1 MSSRWEG
8 LDRLSGLRDTMGD
21 LMDRSMLFGDR
32 GERGAGTTPGAQ
44 AVPVNVFEAA
54 DFLMVIA
61 PMPGVQEDDLD
72 ITARGHTITLEAG
85 ERADLK
91 PESGKRYLRHEWHYG
106 PYRRTL
112 ELPYAV
118 DAYSSE
124 ATFDNGVLTV
134 RVQKAETERV
144 RRIQVKT
151 TRPAG
156 AGQPG
161 QSGQWQPG
169 EPTRQ

>member
-8 LDRLSGLRDTMGD
+8 FDRLSGLRDAMGG
-21 LMDRSMLFGDR
+21 LMDRSMIFGDR
-32 GERGAGTTPGAQ
+32 GDRGAGADASAQ
-44 AVPVNVFEAA
+44 LVPVNVFEAE

-118 DAYSSE
+118 DAYSAE

-134 RVQKAETERV
+134 RVQKAESERS
-144 RRIQVKT
+144 RRIQVRT
-151 TRPAG
+151 ASPSG
-156 AGQPG
+156 SGQPG
-161 QSGQWQPG
+161 AWQAE
-169 EPTRQ
+169 EPTRQP